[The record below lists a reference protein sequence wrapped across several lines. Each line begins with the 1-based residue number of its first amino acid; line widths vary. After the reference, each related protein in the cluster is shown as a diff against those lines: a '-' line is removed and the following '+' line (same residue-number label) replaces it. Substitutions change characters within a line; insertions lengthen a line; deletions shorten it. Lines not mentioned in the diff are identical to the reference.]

1 MMEALRIVLFGRY
14 CVFFGRMGNRCQGG
28 AGDQDKESEDVFF
41 LGDLDLSL
49 VFGDDV
55 GNRADTE
62 SVTVFVLL
70 GGDGHPVFETEL
82 PMAVIGF
89 LDLQEVLLGLTG
101 KLDETEL
108 ALFFFC
114 GFDGIVEDVSEKGG
128 DIRRFHETEGLAVD
142 DVGEGDLLG
151 IAEKSLLGQNDIEG
165 IIAGLGDRGIDVHAS
180 FEFVDRIDSV
190 LSVEVFDGIEL
201 VFHVVDLQVQD
212 IGGFFS

>member
-1 MMEALRIVLFGRY
+1 MEALRIVLFGRN
-14 CVFFGRMGNRCQGG
+14 CVFFGRMGNRGQDG
-28 AGDQDKESEDVFF
+28 AGNQDKESEDVFF
-41 LGDLDLSL
+41 LGNLDLTL

-62 SVTVFVLL
+62 SVAVFVLL
-70 GGDGHPVFETEL
+70 GGDGYPVFEMEFSV
-82 PMAVIGF
+82 AVIGF

-101 KLDETEL
+101 KLDETEF
-108 ALFFFC
+108 ALFFFR
-114 GFDGIVEDVSEKGG
+114 GFDRIVEDVSEKGG

-151 IAEKSLLGQNDIEG
+151 IAEKPLLGQNDIEG

-180 FEFVDRIDSV
+180 FQFVDRIDSV

-201 VFHVVDLQVQD
+201 VFHVVNLQVQD